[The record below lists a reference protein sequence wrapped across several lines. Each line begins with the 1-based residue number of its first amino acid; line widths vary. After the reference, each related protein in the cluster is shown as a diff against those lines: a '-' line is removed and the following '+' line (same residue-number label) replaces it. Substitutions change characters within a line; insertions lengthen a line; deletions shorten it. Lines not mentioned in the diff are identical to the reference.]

1 MDKAIYVQL
10 GELIKC
16 KRRDK
21 QISQEELAWRCKINK
36 NSLGRIERAE
46 GEFLVSTLFTI
57 FNELNIDFKELN
69 HISHLNYKPV

>member
-1 MDKAIYVQL
+1 MDKAIYLQL
-10 GELIKC
+10 GELIKR

-21 QISQEELAWRCKINK
+21 QISQEELSWRCKINK

-46 GEFLVSTLFTI
+46 GEFLVSTLFAI

-69 HISHLNYKPV
+69 NLKISK

>member
-1 MDKAIYVQL
+1 MDKVIYLQL
-10 GELIKC
+10 GELIKR

-69 HISHLNYKPV
+69 NLK